1 MFHPVLSS
9 QGHPFPIHVELED
22 SGLETTSQA
31 SFKITYFILYTCL
44 LMHVW
49 VHAHVGVYAY
59 LCVCMHICF
68 PMCVAARGQL
78 QKPSLAHCPLLET
91 GSLRRRAHRVC
102 KAGCLASKCPS
113 IPSSAALWYEG
124 TYHTQL
130 FHVASGVQP
139 QVLILTSQNL
149 ADRAITPAC
158 HSLLYISI
166 FNKAPF

>member
-1 MFHPVLSS
+1 
-9 QGHPFPIHVELED
+9 
-22 SGLETTSQA
+22 
-31 SFKITYFILYTCL
+31 
-44 LMHVW
+44 MHV
-49 VHAHVGVYAY
+49 HVGVYAC

-68 PMCVAARGQL
+68 LMCVAARGQL
-78 QKPSLAHCPLLET
+78 QKPSLAHCQLLET
-91 GSLRRRAHRVC
+91 GSLRPRAHGVC

-113 IPSSAALWYEG
+113 IPASAALWYES

-139 QVLILTSQNL
+139 QVLILTSQTL

-166 FNKAPF
+166 SIQPHSEGQKAGISISNLGKGMLLPITHSF